1 MKKTGLQGEKR
12 PQIAKFSW
20 IALLVGILI
29 TAVVV
34 FLYLDRRNEISAAIQ
49 GLGIIGMAM
58 AVVLMAFLHLT
69 PVPSE
74 GLLVLYL
81 KIYGIYLGT
90 LIAWLGSALST
101 LLIFYVA
108 RTYGQRF
115 MRKLITQE
123 RFHMVNDWV
132 KRKGSV
138 GLLIARLL
146 PIPAFIVNYIAGIIP
161 AVRFWPYIW
170 TGALAIIPY
179 YMGTALVYLGVS
191 REIWIWLIVGGI
203 MIAAFWSLGYLFS
216 HRTAA
221 ARNE

>member
-1 MKKTGLQGEKR
+1 MKETGLQGKR
-12 PQIAKFSW
+12 TGMAKYSW
-20 IALLVGILI
+20 MALLIGVLI

-34 FLYLDRRNEISAAIQ
+34 FLYFDRRNEISAAIQ
-49 GLGIIGMAM
+49 GWGIIGMAM

-81 KIYGIYLGT
+81 KIYGIYLGI
-90 LIAWLGSALST
+90 LLAWLGSALST
-101 LLIFYVA
+101 LLIYYAA

-115 MRKLITQE
+115 MRQLITQE
-123 RFHMVNDWV
+123 RFRLVDDWV

-161 AVRFWPYIW
+161 SVRFWPYIW

-179 YMGTALVYLGVS
+179 YIGTALVYLGVS
-191 REIWIWLIVGGI
+191 RAIWIWLIAGGI
-203 MIAAFWSLGYLFS
+203 LIAAFWSLGYLFS
-216 HRTAA
+216 HRSAA